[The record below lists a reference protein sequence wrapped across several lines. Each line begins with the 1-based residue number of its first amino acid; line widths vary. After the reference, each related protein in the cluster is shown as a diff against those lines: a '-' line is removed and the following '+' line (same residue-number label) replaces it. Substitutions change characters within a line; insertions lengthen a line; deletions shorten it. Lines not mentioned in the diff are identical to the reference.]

1 MFSFLE
7 FWYNEPGE
15 KMKIIKKWLK
25 RGFFLLLL
33 AFLLLVG
40 AGYVQYRTVIAKTPL
55 SEAIANVQASENYVL
70 LEDIDPFFLQAV
82 VAVEDRRFYQRR
94 GLDIR
99 ALGRSL
105 WTNLKNFDLLEG
117 GSTIGQQVGK
127 NLYFDFRFNVL
138 RKIAEVFLLY
148 DIENTISK
156 DETLELYVNMNYY
169 GDGFTG
175 IKRASRGYFG
185 RLPSELTLGQA
196 SLLAGLPQS
205 PSRFQLSNHFE
216 RAKVRQKKV
225 LGDMVELE
233 IITQQ
238 QADEIFME
246 EVYE

>member
-1 MFSFLE
+1 
-7 FWYNEPGE
+7 
-15 KMKIIKKWLK
+15 MKIIKKWLK
-25 RGFFLLLL
+25 RGLFLLLL
-33 AFLLLVG
+33 SFLLLVG
-40 AGYVQYRTVIAKTPL
+40 AGYVQYRIVIGETPL
-55 SEAIANVQASENYVL
+55 TEAIANVQASENYVF

-82 VAVEDRRFYQRR
+82 VAVEDRRFYQRQ

-99 ALGRSL
+99 SLGRAV
-105 WTNLKNFDLLEG
+105 WTNLKNFDFLEG

-148 DIENTISK
+148 DIEKTISK

-169 GDGFTG
+169 GDGYTG
-175 IKRASRGYFG
+175 IKRASVGYFG
-185 RLPSELTLGQA
+185 KLPSELSLGQS

-216 RAKVRQKKV
+216 RAKARQKKV
-225 LGDMVELE
+225 LGDMVDLE

-238 QADEIFME
+238 QADEIYME
-246 EVYE
+246 DVYE